1 MKSIM
6 SLFVLFIAVL
16 AQPLFGTADAAAAPV
31 TTSNT
36 AWQAIHEVA
45 DDKTT
50 TSTAFID
57 TAKGDR
63 LSLTINAAKKQKV
76 CALVS
81 STPPPVVAKEY
92 KGKMLVDGQPLWEGK
107 MITVPDPFSEIF
119 FLDLGFDWTI
129 ILEGLRKGTN
139 LVIEYGADSD
149 KTVRVKFKLTG
160 STKAIDSIID
170 TQSKL
175 AEASEAQAKEKNP

>member
-1 MKSIM
+1 MKSCM
-6 SLFVLFIAVL
+6 SLFVLLIAVL
-16 AQPLFGTADAAAAPV
+16 ALPMFENTGAAAAPV
-31 TTSNT
+31 TTSNA

-45 DDKTT
+45 EDKTT

-63 LSLTINAAKKQKV
+63 LSLTINAVKKQKV

-81 STPPPVVAKEY
+81 SAPPPVVAKEY
-92 KGKMLVDGQPLWEGK
+92 KGKMLVDGQAVWEGK
-107 MITVPDPFSEIF
+107 MITVPDPFSDIF

-129 ILEGLRKGTN
+129 ILEGLRKGTD
-139 LVIEYGADSD
+139 LVVEYGAESD
-149 KTVRVKFKLTG
+149 KTVRIKFKLTG
-160 STKAIDSIID
+160 STKAINSIID

-175 AEASEAQAKEKNP
+175 AESAEAPATENKP